1 MPTIEDFFIKE
12 YERVVAENNE
22 LKIVLNRLNAHKEF
36 GVEDLGEPVNL
47 VKVETST
54 QNYFWKNTGLSK
66 DQLEKILSLPNEF
79 FIERM
84 KKVKRTDYDW
94 STDYALKIEESRYR
108 YSIEIK
114 DLDGVKRYALDN
126 TQYEKLIPLD
136 FSELDTGDWF
146 EASHLPEIEKIAV
159 LDLRGAIRDRIEEI
173 SREEAKADDHDAN

>member
-1 MPTIEDFFIKE
+1 
-12 YERVVAENNE
+12 
-22 LKIVLNRLNAHKEF
+22 
-36 GVEDLGEPVNL
+36 
-47 VKVETST
+47 
-54 QNYFWKNTGLSK
+54 
-66 DQLEKILSLPNEF
+66 
-79 FIERM
+79 M

>member
-1 MPTIEDFFIKE
+1 MATIEDFFIKE

-22 LKIVLNRLNAHKEF
+22 LKKDFNRLNAHKGY
-36 GVEDLGEPVNL
+36 GVTDLGEPVNL

-66 DQLEKILSLPNEF
+66 DQLEKILSLPNES

-84 KKVKRTDYDW
+84 KEVKRTDYDW
-94 STDYALKIEESRYR
+94 SSDYALKIEESRYR

-114 DLDGVKRYALDN
+114 DLDGVGRYALDN
-126 TQYEKLIPLD
+126 THYEKLIPLD

-146 EASHLPEIEKIAV
+146 EASYLPEIEKIAAQE
-159 LDLRGAIRDRIEEI
+159 LRGAIRYRIEEI
-173 SREEAKADDHDAN
+173 KREESEQKND